1 MPPVIAV
8 LAGGVG
14 AARLLSGLSAAIP
27 PEQITAIVNTGDDTA
42 MHGLHISP
50 DLDTVTYTLAGAIDP
65 GRGWGLV
72 GESWRAMEALGRY
85 TPQRPSGSHAG
96 GTWFN
101 LGDRD
106 LATHLYRSGRLAE
119 GATLSEA
126 TSEITAAW
134 GLLQRVMP
142 MSDDRVRTRVRVADG
157 WLDFQDYFVGQR
169 HAVAVEAIEFVGAE
183 DAALLVAAADALA
196 QADTII
202 VAPSNPL
209 VSIGPILALSGL
221 TELLAARRDSV
232 VAVSPIIAGKALKGP
247 ADRMLVELGY
257 EASVVGVARL
267 YSHICGTLVIDDLDA
282 SLASA
287 VEAVGVRCI
296 VTDTIMKSPS
306 VAAALARATLEAVV
320 P

>member
-134 GLLQRVMP
+134 GLLQRVLP